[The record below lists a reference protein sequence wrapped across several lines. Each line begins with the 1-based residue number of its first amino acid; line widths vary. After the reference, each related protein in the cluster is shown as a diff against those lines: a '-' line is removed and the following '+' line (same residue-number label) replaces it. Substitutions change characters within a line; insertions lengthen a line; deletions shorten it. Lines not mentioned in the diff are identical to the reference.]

1 MHHIYRVPPSGGVNL
16 PANVPYTL
24 NLRRLH
30 TSFVLAPKTLAME
43 GAPPEAPHQAGQLPA
58 ASALALSLSTPKTLV
73 ELAVDG
79 QKQLDTVVE
88 AAHDILLSLNRALCS
103 PNFWVAPSLQ
113 AGNAATSAG
122 TASAAS
128 VAVTGGGGGG
138 EAGET
143 GSEEKGSDS
152 SAEGLAA
159 LDATRVRYKAAT
171 GALRATVAAI
181 QKQTQVWLGSLLH
194 SFYIGA
200 VEFLCRFTECKG

>member
-1 MHHIYRVPPSGGVNL
+1 
-16 PANVPYTL
+16 
-24 NLRRLH
+24 
-30 TSFVLAPKTLAME
+30 
-43 GAPPEAPHQAGQLPA
+43 
-58 ASALALSLSTPKTLV
+58 
-73 ELAVDG
+73 
-79 QKQLDTVVE
+79 
-88 AAHDILLSLNRALCS
+88 
-103 PNFWVAPSLQ
+103 LQ

-181 QKQTQVWLGSLLH
+181 QKQTQAVRAEGDGAAAENVDTETDYLERRAADLREEVERKNMIVKLHMDQLRTLLADI
-194 SFYIGA
+194 FMWQTTG
-200 VEFLCRFTECKG
+200 F